1 MTSQI
6 IIAERTVYLL
16 PTARLFVTN
25 LREKPWGVC
34 VPRHLCSFFFYH
46 DKKDTIEEK
55 KDYSCSLRVGESSL
69 SEISR
74 QESLRNGYNLP
85 HEFPFARRL
94 ATRRYDGS
102 ARQEIEF

>member
-55 KDYSCSLRVGESSL
+55 KTIRVRYESANHRYL
-69 SEISR
+69 KSR
-74 QESLRNGYNLP
+74 AKN
-85 HEFPFARRL
+85 H
-94 ATRRYDGS
+94 
-102 ARQEIEF
+102 